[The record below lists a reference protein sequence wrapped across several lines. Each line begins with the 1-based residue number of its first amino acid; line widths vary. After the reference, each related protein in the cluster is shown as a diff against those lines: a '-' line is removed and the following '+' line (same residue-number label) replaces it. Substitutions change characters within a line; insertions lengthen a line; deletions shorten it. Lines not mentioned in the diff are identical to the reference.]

1 MNTRLNP
8 RHTRCKP
15 RHPRCKPRHPRRP
28 VTQLFTLILALSG
41 ALAFALT
48 TTGCSDP
55 ADWYPEGSASIQST
69 YETAS
74 PDKQCI
80 ITVAI
85 SNTGK
90 SKIWRSTVSVAVR
103 TNVREYNATI
113 ASETPILPGG
123 TVYAHASIPYID
135 GTETLDLTGGGA
147 TASPAR
153 VTSEFYE

>member
-1 MNTRLNP
+1 MNARCT
-8 RHTRCKP
+8 RHTP
-15 RHPRCKPRHPRRP
+15 R
-28 VTQLFTLILALSG
+28 TFTLLFTLALALSG
-41 ALAFALT
+41 ALAFALIT
-48 TTGCSDP
+48 TSCSNP
-55 ADWYPEGSASIQST
+55 VDWYPEGSASIEST

-74 PDKQCI
+74 SDKQCI

-90 SKIWRSTVSVAVR
+90 SKIWRSTVSIAVR
-103 TNVREYNATI
+103 TNLREYNATI